1 MKINSFKDIQ
11 PQKIVDHLCKAY
23 QDIDKHLMHPKTGLP
38 ESLNNYWSNKDSKNI
53 WLYTKYFRNI
63 ASLEK
68 LESCI
73 NRLDEFWIAVEYFNG
88 DIDLTSHRKTKLT
101 KSYKDRFFS
110 SILID
115 SWRSSLDIFAKYI
128 AWYFD
133 IPGKEELGFTYKNF
147 IVPLKNLSNHIS
159 EKCNSIYKSE
169 SYRTFKNYRD
179 SEKHA
184 GFDKTKLNIKEIKN
198 EINIRLGS
206 DEILNISSMEKD
218 ACSNLINL
226 IDLIDNS
233 VSELKKWHLGYDSS
247 KDRFGEEMSD
257 GSIKICR

>member
-1 MKINSFKDIQ
+1 MKIDSFKDIQ
-11 PQKIVDHLCKAY
+11 PQKIVDHLCKTY

-38 ESLNNYWSNKDSKNI
+38 DSLNNYWYIEDSKNM

-88 DIDLTSHRKTKLT
+88 DIDLTSNVKNKLT
-101 KSYKDRFFS
+101 KSYKDRFFM

-115 SWRSSLDIFAKYI
+115 SWRSALEIYAKHI

-133 IPGKEELGFTYKNF
+133 IPGKEELGFTYKKF
-147 IVPLKNLSNHIS
+147 IVPLKKISNHIS

-169 SYRTFKNYRD
+169 SFRNFKNYRD
-179 SEKHA
+179 TEKHA

-198 EINIRLGS
+198 EINVQLKS
-206 DEILNISSMEKD
+206 NETLNISRMEKD
-218 ACSNLINL
+218 TCSNLINL
-226 IDLIDNS
+226 IDLIDYS
-233 VSELKKWHLGYDSS
+233 VSELRKWHLGYDSS
-247 KDRFGEEMSD
+247 KDKYGEEMPD